1 MVIFVDEVGGNT
13 SQELDG
19 AVGGQKKIVPR
30 GTVPKETAATNTNH
44 FTMLGFT
51 AADGEPVMCALIMK
65 GKTIK
70 ADAITGIDICTF
82 RGKEVPCVVAN
93 TENGSITSELLASF
107 LEHMDRLELFPRT
120 DPNVKPFLL
129 LDGRGSRLELP
140 FLKYVN
146 TKAHQWV
153 VFWRSIWNV
162 LLASPLSKM
171 GAIKWH

>member
-1 MVIFVDEVGGNT
+1 
-13 SQELDG
+13 
-19 AVGGQKKIVPR
+19 
-30 GTVPKETAATNTNH
+30 
-44 FTMLGFT
+44 MLGFT

-70 ADAITGIDICTF
+70 ADAITGIDIF
-82 RGKEVPCVVAN
+82 ADVNGKESDREYIKNNTGQGKRFPMGPTY

-129 LDGRGSRLELP
+129 LDSHGSRLELP

-146 TKAHQWV
+146 TEAHQWV
-153 VFWRSIWNV
+153 VCIGVPYGTSYWQV
-162 LLASPLSKM
+162 
-171 GAIKWH
+171 